1 MKVGLPFLLR
11 NLTVDGF
18 ARDRVLHEYF
28 SELNG
33 VLDRFDEDDDLIEL
47 KLVDQ
52 VHQLGNLLALIKLN
66 VVLAETVEGQFAF
79 ILDQHLCG
87 VAHELFTGC
96 FDFTG
101 KRGREHHNL
110 FVNWSVLKDLLD
122 VGSHIYRQMC

>member
-52 VHQLGNLLALIKLN
+52 VHQLGNLLTLVKLD
-66 VVLAETVEGQFAF
+66 VVLAKTVESQFALIF
-79 ILDQHLCG
+79 NQNLG
-87 VAHELFTGC
+87 WVAHEPAARK
-96 FDFTG
+96 FDFT
-101 KRGREHHNL
+101 
-110 FVNWSVLKDLLD
+110 
-122 VGSHIYRQMC
+122 